1 MKKFT
6 VQSISFLV
14 AALLVICSIDYAISL
29 ILRQNTKNCL
39 LATENAMMRGEINAD
54 MLIFGNSRG
63 VHQYSTII
71 LDSILQTNSYNLSL
85 AAKTFYTQSMR
96 YDVYRIKNKKPK
108 VWIQNIDFMATL
120 GLYTTNDIDN
130 FEAEKYIHYPYY
142 WNCAYMQAMRR
153 NQFNTLNRWI
163 PLYRYRGG
171 IDKFIE
177 PSFNATA
184 YKGYKPAN
192 VAWRGDN
199 MPDTLHFYCFDEV
212 KSLFCE
218 YMAKA
223 KADSIEVVFVYA
235 PIWHKVLERAE
246 GLDEY
251 YATFDSIATANDIP
265 ILDYSYSYLSYD
277 TLYFF
282 DSSHMNQRGAE
293 LFSTML
299 ANDLD
304 SLGII
309 H

>member
-6 VQSISFLV
+6 IQSISFLLV
-14 AALLVICSIDYAISL
+14 ALLVICSIDYAISL

-96 YDVYRIKNKKPK
+96 YDVYRLKNKKPK
-108 VWIQNIDFMATL
+108 VWIQNIDFFATL
-120 GLYTTNDIDN
+120 GLYSTNDIDN
-130 FEAEKYIHYPYY
+130 FKAAKYIHYPYY
-142 WNCAYMQAMRR
+142 WDYDYMKAMHR
-153 NQFNTLNRWI
+153 NQFDTLNRCI

-171 IDKFIE
+171 VDKFIE
-177 PSFNATA
+177 PNFNHTDF
-184 YKGYKPAN
+184 KGYEPAN
-192 VAWRGDN
+192 VDWRGDN

-223 KADSIEVVFVYA
+223 KSDSIEVVFVYA
-235 PIWHKVLERAE
+235 PIYHKVLERAE
-246 GLDEY
+246 GLDKC
-251 YATFDSIATANDIP
+251 YATFDSIAQVNDIP